1 MLPVA
6 LLKVRCSARAGIG
19 FSPFE
24 ILYGRP
30 LSLVNLRGYTREL
43 GNLDLHR
50 QVQGLGHPISQIHE
64 WTIDRIPISLGITV
78 HPHQPGDQEWVK
90 DWRKEPLKPTWKGP
104 YSVILTTPTASK
116 VAGTDNLDPLLQ
128 SQI

>member
-6 LLKVRCSARAGIG
+6 LLKVKCSARAGIG

-24 ILYGRP
+24 ILYGQP

-50 QVQGLGHPISQIHE
+50 QLQGLGHPISQIHE
-64 WTIDRIPISLGITV
+64 WTVDRIPISLGITV
-78 HPHQPGDQEWVK
+78 HPTNQGIK
-90 DWRKEPLKPTWKGP
+90 NG
-104 YSVILTTPTASK
+104 
-116 VAGTDNLDPLLQ
+116 
-128 SQI
+128 